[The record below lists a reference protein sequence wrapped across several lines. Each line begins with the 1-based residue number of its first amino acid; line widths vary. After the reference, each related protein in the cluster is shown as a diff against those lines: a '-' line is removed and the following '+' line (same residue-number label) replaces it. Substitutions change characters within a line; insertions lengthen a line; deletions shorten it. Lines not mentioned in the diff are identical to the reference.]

1 MRVSF
6 VTTSLSCGGAER
18 AVVLLAEGF
27 IQKGIKVDVITLAG
41 KDDDFYTLSNDVNR
55 VALDITGKSP
65 TPVHAIGNNLYRLRI
80 LRKTICSLKP
90 DLVISVLY
98 TANILTLLSLSQT
111 KFIVIAN
118 EQNNPTASLNNLW
131 KVLQRFTYPKASKV
145 VSISKGVNAYFDW
158 LPTKKKSVI
167 YNPLTSINDDKNIV
181 NLPLN
186 IDPNKKWIVAMGR
199 LVEQK
204 NFNMLLSAFHKIA
217 DKYPDWQLLIIGEGE
232 LRCQLEELRDKLGL
246 TNQVFFPGRI
256 NNPFPILKES
266 ELFVLSSRYEGLAMV
281 LLEAMACGLPII
293 STDCPS
299 GRSEIIRD
307 GIDGILV
314 PNEDLSALTTAMDRL
329 MSNEEQRKR
338 LAIRAPEVKQRFGLE
353 KIVAQWEALINELVQ
368 EKNHY
373 V

>member
-27 IQKGIKVDVITLAG
+27 VQKGIKVDLITLAG
-41 KDDDFYTLSNDVNR
+41 KHDDFYTLSNDINR
-55 VALDITGKSP
+55 VPLNIAGNSP
-65 TPVHAIGNNLYRLRI
+65 TPLHAIRNNLYRLWV

-98 TANILTLLSLSQT
+98 TANILTLLSLTQT

-131 KVLQRFTYPKASKV
+131 KILQRLTYPKASKV
-145 VSISKGVNAYFDW
+145 VSISQGVNAYFDW
-158 LPTKKKSVI
+158 LPTAKKTVI
-167 YNPLTSINDDKNIV
+167 YNPLTSINHEQNIV
-181 NLPLN
+181 NLPLD
-186 IDPNKKWIVAMGR
+186 IGLNKKLIVAMGR
-199 LVEQK
+199 LVKQK
-204 NFNMLLSAFHKIA
+204 NFNLLLSAFHKIA
-217 DKYPDWQLLIIGEGE
+217 DKHPDWQLLIIGEGE
-232 LRCQLEELRDKLGL
+232 LRDQLEEFRDKLGL
-246 TNQVFFPGRI
+246 TTQVFFTGRI
-256 NNPFPILKES
+256 NNPFPILKKS
-266 ELFVLSSRYEGLAMV
+266 EIFVLSSRYEGLGMV
-281 LLEAMACGLPII
+281 LLEAMACGLPIV

-299 GRSEIIRD
+299 GPSEVIRD

-314 PNEDLSALTTAMDRL
+314 PNEDVSALSIAMDRL